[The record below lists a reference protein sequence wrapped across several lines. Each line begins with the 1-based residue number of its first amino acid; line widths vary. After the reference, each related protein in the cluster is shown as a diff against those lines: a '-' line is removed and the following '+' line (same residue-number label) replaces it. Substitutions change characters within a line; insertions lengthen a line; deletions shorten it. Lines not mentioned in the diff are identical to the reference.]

1 MGTMIV
7 YFIYCII
14 VAPIAFLISV
24 ILNHYYILN
33 LLTILI
39 SVFIVATP
47 FYLFINFL
55 HAAYIPNPWLKM
67 YSHFSTILMTIRLL
81 S

>member
-1 MGTMIV
+1 MIV

-33 LLTILI
+33 LLTIFI
-39 SVFIVATP
+39 STFIMATP
-47 FYLFINFL
+47 FHLFINFL
-55 HAAYIPNPWLKM
+55 HATSIPDQWGKI
-67 YSHFSTILMTIRLL
+67 YSHFSTILLTIRLL

>member
-14 VAPIAFLISV
+14 GAPIAFLISV
-24 ILNHYYILN
+24 ILNHYYFLN
-33 LLTILI
+33 LLTI
-39 SVFIVATP
+39 FNQCFHCGYA
-47 FYLFINFL
+47 FYLSTSCMQRAFQIRGGKC
-55 HAAYIPNPWLKM
+55 IV
-67 YSHFSTILMTIRLL
+67 FSTILLTIRLL

>member
-39 SVFIVATP
+39 SAFVVATP

-55 HAAYIPNPWLKM
+55 YAASIPNPWWKM
-67 YSHFSTILMTIRLL
+67 YSH
-81 S
+81 

>member
-14 VAPIAFLISV
+14 GAPIAFLISV
-24 ILNHYYILN
+24 ILNHYYFLN

-47 FYLFINFL
+47 FYL
-55 HAAYIPNPWLKM
+55 
-67 YSHFSTILMTIRLL
+67 STSCMQRAFQIRGGKCIV
-81 S
+81 SFPPFY